1 MKKTK
6 LVVDYDFDFVLLGLA
21 SSFKG
26 YKLAWELNNSL
37 GLHLVKKEDIL
48 MGFKGNIERSFSCHV
63 HQTNTR
69 FIRLIRNK
77 PQETD
82 GGKYFLAPEYP
93 HLLLYLWT
101 LLNQKRILFSKFYVR
116 ESFVQQDQDSRYGR
130 PRIQQQRNVKSPHQ
144 RRC

>member
-6 LVVDYDFDFVLLGLA
+6 LVVEYDFDFVLLGLA

-26 YKLAWELNNSL
+26 YKLAWELNKRL

-93 HLLLYLWT
+93 HFDYLLVVQAGEQSFAENLLDAVRQIPSVELAAFIPLDT
-101 LLNQKRILFSKFYVR
+101 LKSKENFI
-116 ESFVQQDQDSRYGR
+116 F
-130 PRIQQQRNVKSPHQ
+130 
-144 RRC
+144 